1 MRRKDKEITDPA
13 VIESIIRQSIVC
25 RLAMCDGDTPYVVPL
40 SFGYQN
46 RALYFH
52 SATEGKKID
61 ILRRNPKVCFEIDL
75 GPAVKKAETPCRWG
89 MTFRSVIGSGKVHFL
104 ASPVE
109 KRRALDILMGHYAH
123 ERFEIPDS
131 KLASVIV
138 FRVDVEEMT
147 GKQSD

>member
-25 RLAMCDGDTPYVVPL
+25 RLAMCDGDTLYIVPL

-52 SATEGKKID
+52 SATEGKKMD
-61 ILRRNPKVCFEIDL
+61 ILRRNPKVCFEVDL
-75 GPAVKKAETPCRWG
+75 GPAVKKAEQPCRWG
-89 MTFRSVIGSGKVHFL
+89 MTFRSVIGTGTVHFL
-104 ASPVE
+104 ESPAE
-109 KRRALDILMGHYAH
+109 KRRALEILMGHYANA
-123 ERFEIPDS
+123 RFEIPDS
-131 KLASVIV
+131 KLDSITV
-138 FRVDVEEMT
+138 FRVDVKEMT